1 MRRSMVMAIALG
13 VANHVSAFGTAQC
26 RLDKAM
32 KAEIAAADARSW
44 RELFNA
50 YLDYSV
56 CDDASIAE
64 GFSDSV
70 GKLLSA
76 EPVRWNE
83 LAGFVRR
90 DDRFLGFIVRHIDE
104 TIPATVTDSIE
115 QNAREKCPES
125 ARSICQTVLKACKD
139 LRQLVEEEKDGG
151 R

>member
-1 MRRSMVMAIALG
+1 LIVVAIAF
-13 VANHVSAFGTAQC
+13 VAANPLSAYGTPQC
-26 RLDKAM
+26 PGDKAM
-32 KAEIAAADARSW
+32 KAEIAAAGALSW

-76 EPVRWNE
+76 DAVRWSE
-83 LAGFVRR
+83 LAELVRR
-90 DDRFLGFIVRHIDE
+90 DDRFIGFIVRHIDE
-104 TIPATVTDSIE
+104 TIPATTVDSIE
-115 QNAREKCPES
+115 QNAREKCPKS
-125 ARSICQTVLKACKD
+125 AKNICETVLKACKD
-139 LRQLVEEEKDGG
+139 LRQRVKEEMDGG